1 MSLLLEYPNLL
12 DERQSAKLF
21 NGAFVL
27 SQLFGCCAV
36 VFVAIWMGGEGGF
49 AWRKD
54 PDRQFH
60 YHPTFMA
67 MGLLFLQ
74 GEAILVYRVF
84 RNERKRV
91 TKLLHMSIHSVAL
104 LLAVVA
110 LKAVWDSHDLHR
122 SPDGELQ
129 PLPNLY
135 SLHSWLGISVVS
147 FYFVQFIGGFL
158 TFFFPGASVS
168 LRKCLLPFHQL
179 FEYAAWHHGCWTVD
193 HNLCAQHLRA
203 VSGGEPAVEAKT
215 VAGRGMSEHAA
226 GISHRRCTG
235 DILSLPFSDD
245 PCEGCIKMADGGEI
259 RLGGMIGRPGEWLE
273 LLERDRTLV
282 SPLPVPSVLAP
293 FSVPLVHHFTP
304 PKPTSPSN
312 SVPLCNE
319 NGETEGQ
326 GGTREMATMN
336 GGAGV
341 ENVHPPRPARSASG
355 QRPATS
361 RATLLLQ
368 QLRERDVEGGFEAT
382 CANGDTPMSSSG
394 CYVFLEFQGET
405 KRSVLPPNVRSVEQ
419 IKSLFLR
426 SFPSLSPAQL
436 RSSGVKVYIQ
446 NAHSPHRLFYELE
459 DIREVGNQSVL
470 KLFEQSFHCSSPSSH
485 ASAAAVVPSRPPRS
499 VPPEEYFSEP
509 DMANWTDSV
518 RTVKPVPLRP
528 ASVQPQLDGN
538 GQNHR
543 RTTGQTSLGWREQAS
558 DSWQS
563 SSAYSSDSSTSGPY
577 ARSGTTTPVH
587 MHIREDH
594 HTQRKVDSLE
604 RQLASL
610 SELVRSA
617 LLPPR
622 EFSGDHWQELAQL
635 HSEVLGFSGNPSL
648 STVGIGTMSESVSST
663 VSNTTL
669 PPEKGVAAS
678 TTKADLSEL
687 AAIRADLEALRS
699 VTIRNALRGR
709 VLLEKTLDRMR
720 TVKGWPRTEQDEL
733 EKRKDVCVGRLERL
747 QRALREFEQA
757 LENTRSSVLNS
768 TRRLHLNEVDE
779 LTGKLGEIGREAVE
793 LKMGMPALH
802 RDIEEAMRR
811 TIERLEGEERFLRE
825 KAPLVDGC
833 LRRCKTLANVMVTMK
848 KLAMVQ
854 DERGGDGRGLRRSI
868 PIRHISIHKYSSRS
882 APNNASSNANQQNNH
897 PLDAILDEL
906 NGSNE
911 RNEGR

>member
-1 MSLLLEYPNLL
+1 M
-12 DERQSAKLF
+12 
-21 NGAFVL
+21 
-27 SQLFGCCAV
+27 
-36 VFVAIWMGGEGGF
+36 
-49 AWRKD
+49 
-54 PDRQFH
+54 DRQRMKKK
-60 YHPTFMA
+60 PMKD
-67 MGLLFLQ
+67 
-74 GEAILVYRVF
+74 
-84 RNERKRV
+84 NERATKRRLALENTDFIV
-91 TKLLHMSIHSVAL
+91 DSAPSSVRRDENGM
-104 LLAVVA
+104 
-110 LKAVWDSHDLHR
+110 KR
-122 SPDGELQ
+122 
-129 PLPNLY
+129 
-135 SLHSWLGISVVS
+135 
-147 FYFVQFIGGFL
+147 
-158 TFFFPGASVS
+158 
-168 LRKCLLPFHQL
+168 
-179 FEYAAWHHGCWTVD
+179 
-193 HNLCAQHLRA
+193 RA
-203 VSGGEPAVEAKT
+203 V
-215 VAGRGMSEHAA
+215 R
-226 GISHRRCTG
+226 
-235 DILSLPFSDD
+235 F
-245 PCEGCIKMADGGEI
+245 CE
-259 RLGGMIGRPGEWLE
+259 
-273 LLERDRTLV
+273 DRTLV
-282 SPLPVPSVLAP
+282 SPLPVPTVLAP
-293 FSVPLVHHFTP
+293 FSVPLVHHFTS
-304 PKPTSPSN
+304 PKATSPSN

-326 GGTREMATMN
+326 DGTREMATIN
-336 GGAGV
+336 GGGGV

-368 QLRERDVEGGFEAT
+368 QLRERDVERGFEAT
-382 CANGDTPMSSSG
+382 CANGDTPMGSSG

-405 KRSVLPPNVRSVEQ
+405 KRSALPPNVRSVEQ

-426 SFPSLSPAQL
+426 SFPSLNPAQL

-470 KLFEQSFHCSSPSSH
+470 KLFEQSFH
-485 ASAAAVVPSRPPRS
+485 ASTAAIVPSRPPRS

-509 DMANWTDSV
+509 DMANWTDSM

-543 RTTGQTSLGWREQAS
+543 RTTGPTSLGWREQAS

-635 HSEVLGFSGNPSL
+635 HSEVLGFPGNPSL

-663 VSNTTL
+663 VSNATL
-669 PPEKGVAAS
+669 PLEKGVAAS

-720 TVKGWPRTEQDEL
+720 AAKGWPRTEQDEL

-779 LTGKLGEIGREAVE
+779 LTSKLGEIGREAVE

-868 PIRHISIHKYSSRS
+868 PIRHISMHKYSSRS
-882 APNNASSNANQQNNH
+882 APNNAPSNGNQQNNH

-906 NGSNE
+906 NGSDE